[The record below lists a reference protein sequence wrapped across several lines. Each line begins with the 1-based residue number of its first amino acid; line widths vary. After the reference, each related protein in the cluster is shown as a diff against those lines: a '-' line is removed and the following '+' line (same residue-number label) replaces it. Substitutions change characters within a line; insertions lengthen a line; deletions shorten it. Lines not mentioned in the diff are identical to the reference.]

1 MRGPPGFTLR
11 CQLPIG
17 IIPAYAGTTR
27 RGCRSQARRGDHP
40 RLRGDHYNQKEIYC
54 EGEGSS
60 PHVRG
65 PRSRRTTPQPCPGI
79 IPACA
84 GTTCAPSART
94 GSTGDHPR
102 MCGDH
107 VSTSWSPV
115 MPEGSSPHAWG
126 HGMTAKE
133 VLKNVGSSPHAWGPR
148 GLAEGHGAA
157 LGIIPTRVGTT
168 RCAIC
173 ISPLGRN
180 HPHTRGDHGRHVQ
193 HGGGGQGSSPH
204 AWGPHRAGPGRL
216 RGAGIIP
223 TRVGTNRA

>member
-1 MRGPPGFTLR
+1 M
-11 CQLPIG
+11 C
-17 IIPAYAGTTR
+17 
-27 RGCRSQARRGDHP
+27 GDHRACMHP
-40 RLRGDHYNQKEIYC
+40 RYPGR
-54 EGEGSS
+54 GSS

-65 PRSRRTTPQPCPGI
+65 PQEQVDDASRQLGI

-148 GLAEGHGAA
+148 DVPHAFRPSA
-157 LGIIPTRVGTT
+157 GIIPTRVGTT
-168 RCAIC
+168 SRT
-173 ISPLGRN
+173 PEGTRRPVD
-180 HPHTRGDHGRHVQ
+180 HPHTRGDHMDFSGLRGVSR
-193 HGGGGQGSSPH
+193 GSSPH
-204 AWGPHRAGPGRL
+204 ACEPPRA
-216 RGAGIIP
+216 RG
-223 TRVGTNRA
+223 